1 MSIKSFNPNR
11 IRDKFPILNKKIN
24 NNQLVYF
31 DNAATTQKPIQ
42 VIESINKY
50 YSEYNANIH
59 RGIHTLAEKATQEY
73 EKTRKTVSKFIN
85 SRSEKEVIFTRGT
98 TEGIN
103 LIAYSFVKNFIKK
116 GDEIIISE
124 MEHHS
129 NIVPWQM
136 ICEENGIILKTINVF
151 ENGEIDLDNF
161 KELISNKTK
170 FLSIVHTSNT
180 LGTVNPIKEI
190 IEICKK
196 NNIKTMIDGAQASAH
211 SKIDVQDLNCDFFVL
226 SAHKMY
232 GPTGV
237 GIVYGKEEILE
248 KMPPYM
254 GGGEMIKDVNFKKT
268 TYNELP
274 YKFEAGTPN
283 IGDVI
288 GFNEAL
294 SFINNIGLD
303 NISLYEK
310 ELKNYASNSFNKI
323 EGINI
328 IGNSKNK
335 IGIFS
340 FTMDKI
346 HYYDLGLLL
355 DSKGIAIRTGHHCT
369 QPLMDKFNLE
379 GTARVSLAIYNTKN
393 EIDYF
398 VEKLKQLI
406 N

>member
-1 MSIKSFNPNR
+1 MSIKSFNPNK

-103 LIAYSFVKNFIKK
+103 LIASSFVKNFIKK

-180 LGTVNPIKEI
+180 LGTVNPIKEM

-196 NNIKTMIDGAQASAH
+196 NNINTMIDGAQASAH

>member
-1 MSIKSFNPNR
+1 MSIKSFNPIK
-11 IRDKFPILNKKIN
+11 IRDQFPILNKKIN

-103 LIAYSFVKNFIKK
+103 LIASSFVKNFIKK

-180 LGTVNPIKEI
+180 LGTINPIKEM
-190 IEICKK
+190 IEICKQ
-196 NNIKTMIDGAQASAH
+196 NNINTMIDGAQASAH

-237 GIVYGKEEILE
+237 GILYGREEILE

-398 VEKLKQLI
+398 VEKIKQLI

>member
-24 NNQLVYF
+24 NNKLVYF
-31 DNAATTQKPIQ
+31 DTAATTQKPIQ

-103 LIAYSFVKNFIKK
+103 LIASSFVKNFIKK

-180 LGTVNPIKEI
+180 LGTVNPIKEM

-196 NNIKTMIDGAQASAH
+196 NNINTMIDGAQASAH

>member
-1 MSIKSFNPNR
+1 MSIKSFNPNK

-103 LIAYSFVKNFIKK
+103 LIASSFVKNFIKK

-180 LGTVNPIKEI
+180 LGTVNPIKEM

-196 NNIKTMIDGAQASAH
+196 NNINTMIDGAQASAH

-288 GFNEAL
+288 GFKEAL

-310 ELKNYASNSFNKI
+310 ELKNYASNLFNKI

-340 FTMDKI
+340 FTMNKI

>member
-1 MSIKSFNPNR
+1 MSIKSFNSIR
-11 IRDKFPILNKKIN
+11 IRDQFPILNKKIN

-103 LIAYSFVKNFIKK
+103 LIASSFVKNFIKK

-180 LGTVNPIKEI
+180 LGTVNPIKEM

-196 NNIKTMIDGAQASAH
+196 NNINTMIDGAQASAH

-303 NISLYEK
+303 NISLYER

>member
-11 IRDKFPILNKKIN
+11 IRNKFPILNKKIN

-103 LIAYSFVKNFIKK
+103 LIASSFVKNFIKK

-136 ICEENGIILKTINVF
+136 ICEENEIILKTINVF

-180 LGTVNPIKEI
+180 LGTVNPIKEM

-196 NNIKTMIDGAQASAH
+196 NNINTMIDGAQASAH

-294 SFINNIGLD
+294 SFINNIGLN

>member
-1 MSIKSFNPNR
+1 MSVKSFNLVK
-11 IRDKFPILNKKIN
+11 IRDQFPILNKKIN
-24 NNQLVYF
+24 NHQLVYF
-31 DNAATTQKPIQ
+31 DNAATTQKPRK
-42 VIESINKY
+42 VIDAINEY

-59 RGIHTLAEKATQEY
+59 RGIHTLAEKATNEY
-73 EKTRKTVSKFIN
+73 EKTRKSVSQFIN
-85 SRSEKEVIFTRGT
+85 SKSEKEIIFTRGT

-103 LIAYSFVKNFIKK
+103 LIASSFVKNFLKK
-116 GDEIIISE
+116 EDEIIISE

-136 ICEENGIILKTINVF
+136 ICEENGIVLKTINVL

-161 KELISNKTK
+161 KELINDKTK

-180 LGTVNPIKEI
+180 LGTVNPIKQL

-196 NNIKTMIDGAQASAH
+196 NNITTMVDGAQASAH
-211 SKIDVQDLNCDFFVL
+211 SKINVQDLNCDFFVL

-254 GGGEMIKDVNFKKT
+254 GGGEMIKEVNFQKT

-288 GFNEAL
+288 GFNKAL
-294 SFINNIGLD
+294 SFINDIGFD
-303 NISLYEK
+303 NISSYEK
-310 ELKNYASNSFNKI
+310 KLKDYASNSLNKI
-323 EGINI
+323 DGLKIL
-328 IGNSKNK
+328 GNSKNK

-340 FTMDKI
+340 FTLKKV

-379 GTARVSLAIYNTKN
+379 GTARVSLAIYNSKE

-398 VEKLKQLI
+398 VEKIKKLI

>member
-1 MSIKSFNPNR
+1 MSVKSFNLVK
-11 IRDKFPILNKKIN
+11 IRDQFPILNKKIN
-24 NNQLVYF
+24 NHQLVYF
-31 DNAATTQKPIQ
+31 DNAATTQKPKK
-42 VIESINKY
+42 VINAINEY

-59 RGIHTLAEKATQEY
+59 RGIHTLAEKATNEY
-73 EKTRKTVSKFIN
+73 EKTRKSVSQFIN
-85 SRSEKEVIFTRGT
+85 SKSEKEIIFTRGT

-103 LIAYSFVKNFIKK
+103 LIASSFVKNFLKK
-116 GDEIIISE
+116 EDEIIISE

-136 ICEENGIILKTINVF
+136 ICEENGIVLKTINVL

-161 KELISNKTK
+161 KELINDKTK

-180 LGTVNPIKEI
+180 LGTVNPIKQI

-196 NNIKTMIDGAQASAH
+196 NNITTMVDGAQASAH
-211 SKIDVQDLNCDFFVL
+211 SKINVQDLNCDFFVL

-254 GGGEMIKDVNFKKT
+254 GGGEMIKEVNFQKT

-288 GFNEAL
+288 GFNKAL
-294 SFINNIGLD
+294 NFISDIGFD
-303 NISLYEK
+303 NISSYEK
-310 ELKNYASNSFNKI
+310 KLKDYASNSLNKI
-323 EGINI
+323 DGLKI

-340 FTMDKI
+340 FTLKKV

-379 GTARVSLAIYNTKN
+379 GTARVSLAIYNTKE

-398 VEKLKQLI
+398 VEKIKKLI

>member
-1 MSIKSFNPNR
+1 MNNFPLNK
-11 IRDKFPILNKKIN
+11 IRDDFPILKSRIN
-24 NNQLVYF
+24 NHQLVYF
-31 DNAATTQKPIQ
+31 DNAATTQKPKK
-42 VIESINKY
+42 VINAINEY

-59 RGIHTLAEKATQEY
+59 RGIHTLAEKATNEY
-73 EKTRKTVSKFIN
+73 EKTRKSISQFIN
-85 SRSEKEVIFTRGT
+85 SKSEKEIIFTRGT

-103 LIAYSFVKNFIKK
+103 LIASSFVKNFLKK
-116 GDEIIISE
+116 EDEIIISE

-136 ICEENGIILKTINVF
+136 ICEENGIVLKTINVL

-161 KELISNKTK
+161 KELINDKTK

-180 LGTVNPIKEI
+180 LGTVNPIKQI

-196 NNIKTMIDGAQASAH
+196 NNITTMIDGAQASAH
-211 SKIDVQDLNCDFFVL
+211 SKINVQDLNCDFFVL

-254 GGGEMIKDVNFKKT
+254 GGGEMIKEVNFQKT

-288 GFNEAL
+288 GFNKAL
-294 SFINNIGLD
+294 SFINDIGFD
-303 NISLYEK
+303 NISSYEK
-310 ELKNYASNSFNKI
+310 KLKDYASNLLNKI
-323 EGINI
+323 DGLKIL
-328 IGNSKNK
+328 GNSKNK

-340 FTMDKI
+340 FTLNKV

-379 GTARVSLAIYNTKN
+379 GTARVSLAIYNTKE

-398 VEKLKQLI
+398 VEKIKKLI

>member
-1 MSIKSFNPNR
+1 MRVKSFNLVN
-11 IRDKFPILNKKIN
+11 IRDQFPILNKKIN
-24 NNQLVYF
+24 NHQLVYF
-31 DNAATTQKPIQ
+31 DNAATTQKPKK
-42 VIESINKY
+42 VINAINEY

-59 RGIHTLAEKATQEY
+59 RGIHTLAEKATNEY
-73 EKTRKTVSKFIN
+73 EKTRKSVSQFIN
-85 SRSEKEVIFTRGT
+85 SKSEKEIIFTRGT

-103 LIAYSFVKNFIKK
+103 LIASSFVKKFLTKE
-116 GDEIIISE
+116 DEIIISE

-136 ICEENGIILKTINVF
+136 ICEENGIVLKTINVL

-161 KELISNKTK
+161 KELINDKTK

-180 LGTVNPIKEI
+180 LGTVNPIKQI

-196 NNIKTMIDGAQASAH
+196 NNITTMVDGAQASAH
-211 SKIDVQDLNCDFFVL
+211 SKINVQDLNCDFFVL

-254 GGGEMIKDVNFKKT
+254 GGGEMIKEVNFLKT

-288 GFNEAL
+288 GFNKAL
-294 SFINNIGLD
+294 NFISDIGFD
-303 NISLYEK
+303 NISSYEK
-310 ELKNYASNSFNKI
+310 KLKDYASNSLNKI
-323 EGINI
+323 DGLKI

-340 FTMDKI
+340 FTLKKV

-379 GTARVSLAIYNTKN
+379 GTARVSLAIYNTKE

-398 VEKLKQLI
+398 VEKIKKLI

>member
-103 LIAYSFVKNFIKK
+103 LIASSFVKNFIKK

-180 LGTVNPIKEI
+180 LGTVNPIKEM

-196 NNIKTMIDGAQASAH
+196 NNINTMIDGAQASAH

-310 ELKNYASNSFNKI
+310 ELKNYASNLFNKI

-379 GTARVSLAIYNTKN
+379 GTARVSLAVYNTKN

>member
-103 LIAYSFVKNFIKK
+103 LIASSFVKNFIKK

-170 FLSIVHTSNT
+170 FLSVVHTSNT
-180 LGTVNPIKEI
+180 LGTVNPIKEM

-196 NNIKTMIDGAQASAH
+196 NNINTMIDGAQASAH

-288 GFNEAL
+288 GFKEAL

-310 ELKNYASNSFNKI
+310 ELKNYASNLFNKI

>member
-103 LIAYSFVKNFIKK
+103 LIASSFVKNFIKK

-180 LGTVNPIKEI
+180 LGTINPIKEM
-190 IEICKK
+190 IEICKQ
-196 NNIKTMIDGAQASAH
+196 NNINTMIDGAQASAH

-237 GIVYGKEEILE
+237 GILYGREEILE

-398 VEKLKQLI
+398 VEKIKQLI

>member
-1 MSIKSFNPNR
+1 MSIKSFNSIR
-11 IRDKFPILNKKIN
+11 IRDQFPILNKKIN

-31 DNAATTQKPIQ
+31 DNAATTQKPRQ
-42 VIESINKY
+42 VIEAINKY

-103 LIAYSFVKNFIKK
+103 LIASSFVKKFMKK

-180 LGTVNPIKEI
+180 LGTVNPIKEMM
-190 IEICKK
+190 EICKK
-196 NNIKTMIDGAQASAH
+196 NNINTMVDGAQASAH

-294 SFINNIGLD
+294 SFISNIGLD
-303 NISLYEK
+303 NVSWYEK
-310 ELKNYASNSFNKI
+310 ELKDYASKSLNEI

-340 FTMDKI
+340 FTIDKV

-369 QPLMDKFNLE
+369 QPLMEKFNLE
-379 GTARVSLAIYNTKN
+379 GTARVSLAVYNTKN

>member
-11 IRDKFPILNKKIN
+11 IREKFPILNKKIK

-103 LIAYSFVKNFIKK
+103 LIESSFVKNFIKK

-180 LGTVNPIKEI
+180 LGTVNPIKEM

-196 NNIKTMIDGAQASAH
+196 NNINTMIDGAQASAH

-310 ELKNYASNSFNKI
+310 ELKNYASNLFNKI

>member
-103 LIAYSFVKNFIKK
+103 LIASSFVKNFIKK

-180 LGTVNPIKEI
+180 LGTVNPIKEM
-190 IEICKK
+190 IEICKQ
-196 NNIKTMIDGAQASAH
+196 NNINTMIDGAQASAH

>member
-1 MSIKSFNPNR
+1 MSIKSFNSIR
-11 IRDKFPILNKKIN
+11 IRDQFPILNKKIN

-31 DNAATTQKPIQ
+31 DNAATTQKPRQ
-42 VIESINKY
+42 VIEAINKY

-103 LIAYSFVKNFIKK
+103 LIASSFVKKFIKK

-180 LGTVNPIKEI
+180 LGTVNPIKEMM
-190 IEICKK
+190 EICKK
-196 NNIKTMIDGAQASAH
+196 NNINTMVDGAQASAH

-294 SFINNIGLD
+294 SFISNIGLD
-303 NISLYEK
+303 NVSSYEK
-310 ELKNYASNSFNKI
+310 ELKDYASKSLNEI

-340 FTMDKI
+340 FTIDKV

-369 QPLMDKFNLE
+369 QPLMEKFNLE
-379 GTARVSLAIYNTKN
+379 GTARVSLAVYNTKN

>member
-103 LIAYSFVKNFIKK
+103 LIASSFVKNFIKK

-180 LGTVNPIKEI
+180 LGTVNPIKEM

-196 NNIKTMIDGAQASAH
+196 NNINTMIDGAQASAH

>member
-1 MSIKSFNPNR
+1 MSIKSFNPIK
-11 IRDKFPILNKKIN
+11 IRDQFPILNKKIN

-103 LIAYSFVKNFIKK
+103 LIASSFVKNFIKK

-180 LGTVNPIKEI
+180 LGTINPIKEM
-190 IEICKK
+190 IEICKQ
-196 NNIKTMIDGAQASAH
+196 NNINTMIDGAQASAH

-237 GIVYGKEEILE
+237 GIVYGREEILE

-340 FTMDKI
+340 FTMNKI

-369 QPLMDKFNLE
+369 QPLMEKFNLE

-398 VEKLKQLI
+398 VEKIKQLI

>member
-103 LIAYSFVKNFIKK
+103 LIASSFVKNFIKK

-136 ICEENGIILKTINVF
+136 ICEENGIILKTINIF

-180 LGTVNPIKEI
+180 LGTVNPIKEM
-190 IEICKK
+190 IEICKQ
-196 NNIKTMIDGAQASAH
+196 NNINTMIDGAQASAH

>member
-1 MSIKSFNPNR
+1 MSIKSFNSIR
-11 IRDKFPILNKKIN
+11 IRDQFPILNKKIN

-31 DNAATTQKPIQ
+31 DNAATTQKPRQ
-42 VIESINKY
+42 VIEAINKY

-103 LIAYSFVKNFIKK
+103 LIASSFVKNFIKK

-180 LGTVNPIKEI
+180 LGTVNPIKEM

-196 NNIKTMIDGAQASAH
+196 NNINTMIDGAQASAH

-294 SFINNIGLD
+294 SFISNIGLD
-303 NISLYEK
+303 NISSYEK
-310 ELKNYASNSFNKI
+310 ELKDYASKSLNEI
-323 EGINI
+323 EGINN

>member
-1 MSIKSFNPNR
+1 MRVKSFNLVN
-11 IRDKFPILNKKIN
+11 IRDQFPILNKKIN
-24 NNQLVYF
+24 NHQLVYF
-31 DNAATTQKPIQ
+31 DNAATTQKPKK
-42 VIESINKY
+42 VINAINEY

-59 RGIHTLAEKATQEY
+59 RGIHTLAEKATNEY
-73 EKTRKTVSKFIN
+73 EKTRKSVSQFIN
-85 SRSEKEVIFTRGT
+85 SKSEKEIIFTRGT

-103 LIAYSFVKNFIKK
+103 LIASSFVKNFLKK
-116 GDEIIISE
+116 EDEIIISE

-136 ICEENGIILKTINVF
+136 ICEENGIVLKTINVL

-161 KELISNKTK
+161 KELINDKTK

-180 LGTVNPIKEI
+180 LGTVNPIKQI

-196 NNIKTMIDGAQASAH
+196 NNITTMVDGAQASAH
-211 SKIDVQDLNCDFFVL
+211 SKINVQDLNCDFFVL

-254 GGGEMIKDVNFKKT
+254 GGGEMIKEVNFLKT

-288 GFNEAL
+288 GFNKAL
-294 SFINNIGLD
+294 NFISDIGFD
-303 NISLYEK
+303 NISSYEK
-310 ELKNYASNSFNKI
+310 KLKDYASNSLNKI
-323 EGINI
+323 DGLKI

-340 FTMDKI
+340 FTLKKV

-379 GTARVSLAIYNTKN
+379 GTARVSLAIYNTKE

-398 VEKLKQLI
+398 VEKIKKLI

>member
-1 MSIKSFNPNR
+1 MSIKSFNSIR
-11 IRDKFPILNKKIN
+11 IRDQFPILNKKIN

-31 DNAATTQKPIQ
+31 DNAATTQKPRQ
-42 VIESINKY
+42 VIEAINKY

-103 LIAYSFVKNFIKK
+103 LIASSFVKKFIKK

-129 NIVPWQM
+129 NIVPWRM

-180 LGTVNPIKEI
+180 LGTINPIKEM

-196 NNIKTMIDGAQASAH
+196 NNINTMIDGAQASAH

-310 ELKNYASNSFNKI
+310 ELKNYASNLFNKI

-340 FTMDKI
+340 FTMNKI